1 MLKILLEDRGSG
13 TEYQLPCIKGD
24 LGEFARVQAG
34 NYEVDGITWVVTKGL
49 NSGNQYINISKSG
62 TAPTNEAAI
71 RRAFEHIGI
80 TLDNMWLD
88 MYDTTSYCD
97 LTLISPDQEDTYPLY
112 KLQITNDPDIGQQ
125 RNRRTYTFNLE
136 VSGGHS
142 IQQYQSY
149 TTPSGFV
156 QNVYCAPLVLAGS
169 SDNYIFGAYRG
180 YFGHVTG
187 YAEVSFNIEWN
198 TAVNTDTWIEPDY
211 EPGDKGFKPTGS
223 HTSPQKPGV
232 GGRGSGNKVT
242 PEYFTQH
249 IDQPGE
255 PNESEASAAKSGF
268 IKAYEITEANLQ
280 GVGACLWGTT
290 LAGFLSGML
299 VNPLDFIVSLA
310 VFPYRPHMGSSTPI
324 KFGRWKC
331 TSDLTDPAALG
342 ENASGFP
349 LTQQFRT
356 IDFGTINIPE
366 NWGSFLDYEYTT
378 IELYLPF
385 IGVVDIDT
393 SECMGGTIN
402 VQYTID
408 YYTGMCVANVKCT
421 RPFIAPNGF
430 NYGTVD
436 AQHSYQGN
444 CAIQIPLSRTDY
456 GAMVGNLINA
466 CTQAISNPAQGA
478 ITLIGDAV
486 SGGLRPS
493 VSSKGNIVANSGYCS
508 VLYPYVRITRPITA
522 EPDSYQEVVGY
533 PSYIDTT
540 LGQCEGKCV
549 CKDIKLTGIHGA
561 TDSELERIKQACR
574 EGIYI

>member
-1 MLKILLEDRGSG
+1 MLKLLLQDNG
-13 TEYQLPCIKGD
+13 TEYELPCIRGN
-24 LGEFARVQAG
+24 LSQFANIESGTHQHEYG
-34 NYEVDGITWVVTKGL
+34 GFTWNVTKGL
-49 NSGNQYINISKSG
+49 ANSNQYINITKQG
-62 TAPTNEAAI
+62 TAAFNDDIIKLMLHSIGLDFDVIRVDLYAAM
-71 RRAFEHIGI
+71 G
-80 TLDNMWLD
+80 
-88 MYDTTSYCD
+88 YCD
-97 LTLISPDQEDTYPLY
+97 LTLKAPDQEDNYPNY
-112 KLQITNDPDIGQQ
+112 KVKITQDPDIGQL
-125 RNRRTYTFNLE
+125 RNRKVYEFWLN
-136 VSGGHS
+136 SGSGHGV
-142 IQQYQSY
+142 QQFAEY
-149 TTPSGFV
+149 TTTGSYV
-156 QNVYCAPLVLAGS
+156 QDFFAAGLALEGS
-169 SDNYIFGAYRG
+169 NDNYIFGAFRMTLA
-180 YFGHVTG
+180 HDTG
-187 YAEVSFNIEWN
+187 YGAVQINIEWN
-198 TAVNTDTWIEPDY
+198 TAVNTNTWVAPDY
-211 EPGDKGFKPTGS
+211 DPGDKGFTPTGS

-255 PNESEASAAKSGF
+255 PNENEASATKSGF

-310 VFPYRPHMGSSTPI
+310 VFPYRPHIGTSTAI

-342 ENASGFP
+342 ESANGFP

-356 IDFGTINIPE
+356 VDFGTINIPE
-366 NWGSFLDYEYTT
+366 NWGSFLDYEHTT

-466 CTQAISNPAQGA
+466 CAQAISNPAQG
-478 ITLIGDAV
+478 TLTIIGDAV

-522 EPDSYQEVVGY
+522 EPDSYQEVMGY

-549 CKDIKLTGIHGA
+549 CKDIKLSGINGA
-561 TDSELERIKQACR
+561 TDSELEMIKQACR
-574 EGIYI
+574 EGIYV